1 MLGEVEASFF
11 VGVLCFEHAVTSF
24 RSAARFGDDDG
35 EALAERSANGGEISI
50 DARGVG
56 VVEEIC
62 FDSRL
67 GAAESFFNELGAE
80 GGSPDADDD
89 DIFENT
95 AGRGR
100 DFSGVNLL
108 GEFFNGLDGLGDLS
122 SDFGSGC
129 EGRIAQP
136 VVTNHAAFIG
146 VGNCTCLQLLEVGE
160 RLFDF

>member
-1 MLGEVEASFF
+1 MADDKQEEQEQSMEDILASIRKIIS
-11 VGVLCFEHAVTSF
+11 EDDE
-24 RSAARFGDDDG
+24 DDDD
-35 EALAERSANGGEISI
+35 AEQGASDPDAESAS
-50 DARGVG
+50 ARGYHDDASDDDD
-56 VVEEIC
+56 I
-62 FDSRL
+62 L
-67 GAAESFFNELGAE
+67 AATPAAAAAA
-80 GGSPDADDD
+80 DDDD

-122 SDFGSGC
+122 SDFGGGC

-136 VVTNHAAFIG
+136 VVTDHAAFIG
-146 VGNCTCLQLLEVGE
+146 VGNCACFQLLEVGE